1 MASNW
6 LLLKPWHYN
15 KLLLLRVGRLPIKM
29 YGLHYFFFNTRYGHY
44 KPVFNTYLSIRTGAR
59 FLIEYDWKIEEKLT
73 IRILEQQDTITRF
86 TIPVKSTECNK
97 LSNLPHQ
104 IQKTE

>member
-1 MASNW
+1 M
-6 LLLKPWHYN
+6 
-15 KLLLLRVGRLPIKM
+15 
-29 YGLHYFFFNTRYGHY
+29 
-44 KPVFNTYLSIRTGAR
+44 
-59 FLIEYDWKIEEKLT
+59 IEYDWKIEEKLI
-73 IRILEQQDTITRF
+73 IRILEQQDTITRV